1 MHMDEQDFQAYI
13 DASNDLFEDS
23 HEDEEEYLTRCVV
36 DVATRQFY
44 LYSSLGDERVIDCET
59 TDQFMGV
66 LELVRAI
73 TPEGILGY
81 SNPL

>member
-36 DVATRQFY
+36 DIALVNSIFILVLVMNVSLTVKV
-44 LYSSLGDERVIDCET
+44 LISS
-59 TDQFMGV
+59 
-66 LELVRAI
+66 
-73 TPEGILGY
+73 
-81 SNPL
+81 

>member
-13 DASNDLFEDS
+13 DASNDLFEDP
-23 HEDEEEYLTRCVV
+23 HEDEEEYLARCVV

-44 LYSSLGDERVIDCET
+44 LYSSLGNERVIDCESAG
-59 TDQFMGV
+59 QFMGV
-66 LELVRAI
+66 LELVRVI
-73 TPEGILGY
+73 TPEGMLGY